1 MDDRKTAER
10 FSKQAKVRIL
20 LLAIIIAVG
29 LSAGVSRL
37 FYLQAIKNNDLSRI
51 AVRQHQKTVVLEPLR
66 GTIYDRKGRILAVN
80 LDVESVYAVPSEIEN
95 SHEAAKRLSR
105 FLNEDWRVLEKK
117 LKSDK
122 GFVWI
127 ARKIDPNIAAKIKN
141 ENLEGIGFIKE
152 SKRFYPK
159 KELLGHLIG
168 FAGLDNKGL
177 SGIEARYNEFLKG
190 EEGFVVLERDAR
202 GAHIFPSS
210 GYTPPVKG
218 KDIVLTIDESIQ
230 YICERELDKAIQK
243 THAKRGIVIGM
254 DPKTGEIL
262 AMAVKPSFNPNE
274 FIKYA
279 PGEWR
284 NRIVSDPYEPGSTL
298 KVFVASAA
306 LEDKVAT
313 PSEPMFFGEDKIDID
328 GEIIHDTV
336 KEKGRLSFRDVIKRS
351 SNVGAVRIGMRLGK
365 ERLYSHLKSF
375 GFGEMTDIDISG
387 ESKGILRQTREWS
400 KRSIGSVSLGQEIG
414 VTPIQLITAFSSV
427 ANNGWMMKP
436 YVVSEIRDE
445 DRIEKKVYPEIKKR
459 VISAETAA
467 EMTRILTSVVEGG
480 TGEKA
485 AIEGYRVA
493 GKTGTAQKIDSKTG
507 LYSDKY
513 FVSSFIG
520 YAPAEDPQIVLLVV
534 IDSPEGA
541 GWGGSVAA
549 PVFKSIAEDVL
560 IYLNAPSTNEE
571 RVLMVNPVRKDV
583 PSEIDPLTG
592 QFSQSFI
599 AAGFSNGV
607 KRE

>member
-1 MDDRKTAER
+1 MEDKRTSER
-10 FSKQAKVRIL
+10 SFKQAKVRIL
-20 LLAIIIAVG
+20 LLAIIIAIG
-29 LSAGVSRL
+29 LSAGISRL
-37 FYLQAIKNNDLSRI
+37 FYLQAFKNDDLSKI
-51 AVRQHQKTVVLEPLR
+51 AVRQHQKTVALEPLR
-66 GTIYDRKGRILAVN
+66 GTIYDRKGRVLAVN

-95 SHEAAKRLSR
+95 TYDAARRLSKL
-105 FLNEDWRVLEKK
+105 LNEDFRVIEKK

-127 ARKIDPNIAAKIKN
+127 ARKLDPNISARIKN
-141 ENLEGIGFIKE
+141 EDLEGIGFIKE

-159 KELLGHLIG
+159 KELFGQLIG
-168 FAGLDNKGL
+168 FAGLDNTGL
-177 SGIEARYNEFLKG
+177 SGIEARYDEFLKG
-190 EEGFVVLERDAR
+190 EDGFVILERDAR
-202 GAHIFPSS
+202 GSHIFPSS
-210 GYTPPVKG
+210 GYKPPVRG
-218 KDIVLTIDESIQ
+218 RDIILTIDEGIQ

-243 THAKRGIVIGM
+243 THAKRGMIIGM
-254 DPKTGEIL
+254 DPKTGEML

-279 PGEWR
+279 PEEWR

-298 KVFVASAA
+298 KVIVASAA
-306 LEDKVAT
+306 LEDKVAS

-375 GFGEMTDIDISG
+375 GFGERTDIDISG

-400 KRSIGSVSLGQEIG
+400 KRSIGTVSLGQEIG
-414 VTPIQLITAFSSV
+414 VTPIQLITAFSAV

-436 YVVSEIRDE
+436 FVVSEIRDG
-445 DRIEKKVYPEIKKR
+445 DKIVRKVYPEIKKR

-480 TGEKA
+480 TGERA

-493 GKTGTAQKIDSKTG
+493 GKTGTAQKIDPKTG

-513 FVSSFIG
+513 FISSFIG

-534 IDSPEGA
+534 IDSPEGIA
-541 GWGGSVAA
+541 WGGSIAA
-549 PVFKSIAEDVL
+549 PVFKSVAEDVL
-560 IYLNAPSTNEE
+560 LYMNAPSTNEE
-571 RVLMVNPVRKDV
+571 RSLM
-583 PSEIDPLTG
+583 
-592 QFSQSFI
+592 
-599 AAGFSNGV
+599 V

>member
-1 MDDRKTAER
+1 MDDRRRTPER
-10 FSKQAKVRIL
+10 FMPRIRIIL
-20 LLAIIIAVG
+20 LAVAIAIG
-29 LSAGVSRL
+29 LSAGISRL
-37 FYLQAIKNNDLSRI
+37 FYLQVFKNNDLSRI
-51 AVRQHQKTVVLEPLR
+51 AVRQHQKTIVLEPLR
-66 GTIYDRKGRILAVN
+66 GTIYDRKGRVLAVN

-95 SHEAAKRLSR
+95 TYEAARRLSKL
-105 FLNEDWRVLEKK
+105 LNEDFRVIEKK
-117 LKSDK
+117 LRSDK

-127 ARKIDPNIAAKIKN
+127 ARKIDPNIAARIKN
-141 ENLEGIGFIKE
+141 EDLDGIGFIKE

-177 SGIEARYNEFLKG
+177 SGIEARYDDFLRG
-190 EEGFVVLERDAR
+190 EDGFVILERDAR
-202 GAHIFPSS
+202 GSHIFPSS
-210 GYTPPVKG
+210 GYTLPVKG

-230 YICERELDKAIQK
+230 YICERELDKAVQK
-243 THAKRGIVIGM
+243 SHAKRGIVIGM

-279 PGEWR
+279 PEEWR

-298 KVFVASAA
+298 KVIVASAA
-306 LEDKVAT
+306 LEEKVAS
-313 PSEPMFFGEDKIDID
+313 PSEPMFFGEKMIDID

-375 GFGEMTDIDISG
+375 GFGEKTDVDISG
-387 ESKGILRQTREWS
+387 ESKGILRNTREWS

-414 VTPIQLITAFSSV
+414 VTPIQLITAFSAV

-459 VISAETAA
+459 VVSSETAA

-480 TGEKA
+480 TGERA
-485 AIEGYRVA
+485 AIDGYRVA
-493 GKTGTAQKIDSKTG
+493 GKTGTAQKIDPKTG
-507 LYSDKY
+507 LYSDKN
-513 FVSSFIG
+513 FISSFIG
-520 YAPAEDPQIVLLVV
+520 YAPAEDPQIALLIL

-541 GWGGSVAA
+541 AWGGSVAA
-549 PVFKSIAEDVL
+549 PVFKNIAEEAL
-560 IYLNAPSTNEE
+560 LYMNAPSTNEE
-571 RVLMVNPVRKDV
+571 RILM
-583 PSEIDPLTG
+583 
-592 QFSQSFI
+592 
-599 AAGFSNGV
+599 V

>member
-1 MDDRKTAER
+1 VLDKATSER
-10 FSKQAKVRIL
+10 SFKQAKVRIL
-20 LLAIIIAVG
+20 LLAILIAIG
-29 LSAGVSRL
+29 LSAGISRL
-37 FYLQAIKNNDLSRI
+37 FYLQAFKNNDLSKI
-51 AVRQHQKTVVLEPLR
+51 AVRQHQKTVALEPLR
-66 GTIYDRKGRILAVN
+66 GTIYDRKGRVLAVN

-95 SHEAAKRLSR
+95 TYETARRLSKL
-105 FLNEDWRVLEKK
+105 LNEDFRVIEKK

-127 ARKIDPNIAAKIKN
+127 ARKLDPNISARIKN
-141 ENLEGIGFIKE
+141 EDLEGIGFIKE

-159 KELLGHLIG
+159 KELFGQLIG
-168 FAGLDNKGL
+168 FAGLDNTGL
-177 SGIEARYNEFLKG
+177 SGIEARYDEFLKG
-190 EEGFVVLERDAR
+190 EDGFIILERDAR
-202 GAHIFPSS
+202 GSHIFPSS
-210 GYTPPVKG
+210 GYKPPVKG
-218 KDIVLTIDESIQ
+218 RDIILTIDEGIQ

-243 THAKRGIVIGM
+243 THAKSGMIIGM
-254 DPKTGEIL
+254 DPKTGEML

-279 PGEWR
+279 PEEWR

-298 KVFVASAA
+298 KVIVASAA
-306 LEDKVAT
+306 LEDKVAS

-375 GFGEMTDIDISG
+375 GFGERTDIDISG

-414 VTPIQLITAFSSV
+414 VTPIQLITAFSAV

-436 YVVSEIRDE
+436 FVVSEIRDG
-445 DRIEKKVYPEIKKR
+445 DKIVRKVYPEIKKR

-480 TGEKA
+480 TGERA

-493 GKTGTAQKIDSKTG
+493 GKTGTAQKIDPKTG

-520 YAPAEDPQIVLLVV
+520 YAPAEDPQIALLVV
-534 IDSPEGA
+534 IDSPEGIA
-541 GWGGSVAA
+541 WGGSIAA
-549 PVFKSIAEDVL
+549 PVFKSVAEDVL
-560 IYLNAPSTNEE
+560 LYMNAPSTNEE
-571 RVLMVNPVRKDV
+571 RSLM
-583 PSEIDPLTG
+583 
-592 QFSQSFI
+592 
-599 AAGFSNGV
+599 V

>member
-1 MDDRKTAER
+1 MEDKRTSER
-10 FSKQAKVRIL
+10 SFKQAKVRIL
-20 LLAIIIAVG
+20 LLAILIAIG
-29 LSAGVSRL
+29 LSAGISRL
-37 FYLQAIKNNDLSRI
+37 FYLQAFKNNDLSKI
-51 AVRQHQKTVVLEPLR
+51 AVRQHQKTVALEPLR
-66 GTIYDRKGRILAVN
+66 GTIYDRKGRVLAVN

-95 SHEAAKRLSR
+95 TYETARRLSKL
-105 FLNEDWRVLEKK
+105 LNEDFRVIERK

-127 ARKIDPNIAAKIKN
+127 ARKLDPNISTRIKN
-141 ENLEGIGFIKE
+141 EDLEGIGFIKE

-159 KELLGHLIG
+159 KELFGQLIG
-168 FAGLDNKGL
+168 FAGLDNTGL
-177 SGIEARYNEFLKG
+177 SGIEARYDEFLKG
-190 EEGFVVLERDAR
+190 EDGFVILERDAR
-202 GAHIFPSS
+202 GSHIFPSS
-210 GYTPPVKG
+210 GYKPPVKG
-218 KDIVLTIDESIQ
+218 RDIILTIDEGIQ

-243 THAKRGIVIGM
+243 THAKSGMIIGM
-254 DPKTGEIL
+254 DPKTGEML

-279 PGEWR
+279 PEEWR

-298 KVFVASAA
+298 KVIVASAA
-306 LEDKVAT
+306 LEDKVAS

-375 GFGEMTDIDISG
+375 GFGERTDIDISG

-400 KRSIGSVSLGQEIG
+400 KRSIGTVSLGQEIG
-414 VTPIQLITAFSSV
+414 VTPIQLITAFSAV

-436 YVVSEIRDE
+436 FVVSEIRDG
-445 DRIEKKVYPEIKKR
+445 DKIVRKVYPEIKKR

-480 TGEKA
+480 TGERA

-493 GKTGTAQKIDSKTG
+493 GKTGTAQKIDPKTG

-513 FVSSFIG
+513 FISSFIG

-534 IDSPEGA
+534 IDSPEGIA
-541 GWGGSVAA
+541 WGGSIAA
-549 PVFKSIAEDVL
+549 PVFKSVAEDVL
-560 IYLNAPSTNEE
+560 LYMNAPSTNEE
-571 RVLMVNPVRKDV
+571 RSLM
-583 PSEIDPLTG
+583 
-592 QFSQSFI
+592 
-599 AAGFSNGV
+599 V

>member
-1 MDDRKTAER
+1 MLDKATSER
-10 FSKQAKVRIL
+10 SFKQAKVRIL
-20 LLAIIIAVG
+20 LLAIIIAIG
-29 LSAGVSRL
+29 LSAGISRL
-37 FYLQAIKNNDLSRI
+37 FYLQAFKNNDLSKI
-51 AVRQHQKTVVLEPLR
+51 AVRQHQKTVALEPLR
-66 GTIYDRKGRILAVN
+66 GTIYDRKGRVLAVN

-95 SHEAAKRLSR
+95 TYEAARRLSKL
-105 FLNEDWRVLEKK
+105 LNEDFRVIERK

-127 ARKIDPNIAAKIKN
+127 ARKLDPNISARIKN
-141 ENLEGIGFIKE
+141 EDLEGIGFIKE

-159 KELLGHLIG
+159 KELFGQLIG
-168 FAGLDNKGL
+168 FAGLDNTGL
-177 SGIEARYNEFLKG
+177 SGIEARYDEFLKG
-190 EEGFVVLERDAR
+190 EDGFIILERDAR
-202 GAHIFPSS
+202 GSHIFPSS
-210 GYTPPVKG
+210 GYKPPVKG
-218 KDIVLTIDESIQ
+218 RDIILTIDEGIQ

-243 THAKRGIVIGM
+243 THAKSGMIIGM
-254 DPKTGEIL
+254 DPKTGEML

-279 PGEWR
+279 PEEWR

-298 KVFVASAA
+298 KVIVASAA
-306 LEDKVAT
+306 LEDKVAS

-375 GFGEMTDIDISG
+375 GFGERTDIDISG

-414 VTPIQLITAFSSV
+414 VTPIQLITAFSAV

-436 YVVSEIRDE
+436 FVVSEIRDG
-445 DRIEKKVYPEIKKR
+445 DKIVRKVYPEIKKR

-480 TGEKA
+480 TGERA

-493 GKTGTAQKIDSKTG
+493 GKTGTAQKIDPKTG

-520 YAPAEDPQIVLLVV
+520 YAPAEDPQIALLVV
-534 IDSPEGA
+534 IDSPEGIA
-541 GWGGSVAA
+541 WGGSIAA
-549 PVFKSIAEDVL
+549 PVFKSVAEDVL
-560 IYLNAPSTNEE
+560 LYMNAPSTNEE
-571 RVLMVNPVRKDV
+571 RILM
-583 PSEIDPLTG
+583 
-592 QFSQSFI
+592 
-599 AAGFSNGV
+599 V

>member
-1 MDDRKTAER
+1 MLDKATSER
-10 FSKQAKVRIL
+10 SFKQAKVRIL
-20 LLAIIIAVG
+20 LLAIIIAIG
-29 LSAGVSRL
+29 LSAGISRL
-37 FYLQAIKNNDLSRI
+37 FYLQAFKNNDLSKI
-51 AVRQHQKTVVLEPLR
+51 AVRQHQKTVALEPLR
-66 GTIYDRKGRILAVN
+66 GTIYDRKGRVLAVN

-95 SHEAAKRLSR
+95 TYEAARRLSKL
-105 FLNEDWRVLEKK
+105 LNEDFRVIERK

-127 ARKIDPNIAAKIKN
+127 ARKLDPNISARIKN
-141 ENLEGIGFIKE
+141 EDLEGIGFIKE

-159 KELLGHLIG
+159 KELFGQLIG
-168 FAGLDNKGL
+168 FAGLDNTGL
-177 SGIEARYNEFLKG
+177 SGIEARYDEFLKG
-190 EEGFVVLERDAR
+190 EDGFIILERDAR
-202 GAHIFPSS
+202 GSHIFPSS
-210 GYTPPVKG
+210 GYKPPVKG
-218 KDIVLTIDESIQ
+218 RDIILTIDEGIQ

-243 THAKRGIVIGM
+243 TRAKSGMIIGM
-254 DPKTGEIL
+254 DPKTGEML

-279 PGEWR
+279 PEEWR

-298 KVFVASAA
+298 KVIVASAA
-306 LEDKVAT
+306 LEDKVAS

-375 GFGEMTDIDISG
+375 GFGERTDIDISG

-414 VTPIQLITAFSSV
+414 VTPIQLITAFSAV

-436 YVVSEIRDE
+436 FVVSEIRDG
-445 DRIEKKVYPEIKKR
+445 DKIVRKVYPEIKKR

-480 TGEKA
+480 TGERA

-493 GKTGTAQKIDSKTG
+493 GKTGTAQKIDPKTG

-513 FVSSFIG
+513 FISSFIG
-520 YAPAEDPQIVLLVV
+520 YAPAEDPQIALLVV
-534 IDSPEGA
+534 IDSPEGIA
-541 GWGGSVAA
+541 WGGSIAA
-549 PVFKSIAEDVL
+549 PVFKSVAEDVL
-560 IYLNAPSTNEE
+560 LYMNAPSTNEE
-571 RVLMVNPVRKDV
+571 RILM
-583 PSEIDPLTG
+583 
-592 QFSQSFI
+592 
-599 AAGFSNGV
+599 V

>member
-1 MDDRKTAER
+1 MLDKATSER
-10 FSKQAKVRIL
+10 SFKQAKVRIL
-20 LLAIIIAVG
+20 LLAIIIAIG
-29 LSAGVSRL
+29 LSAGISRL
-37 FYLQAIKNNDLSRI
+37 FYLQAFKNNDLSKI
-51 AVRQHQKTVVLEPLR
+51 AVRQHQKTVALEPLR
-66 GTIYDRKGRILAVN
+66 GTIYDRKGRVLAVN

-95 SHEAAKRLSR
+95 TYEAARRLSKL
-105 FLNEDWRVLEKK
+105 LNEDFRVIERK

-127 ARKIDPNIAAKIKN
+127 ARKLDPNISARIKN
-141 ENLEGIGFIKE
+141 EDLEGIGFIKE

-159 KELLGHLIG
+159 KELFGQLIG
-168 FAGLDNKGL
+168 FAGLDNTGL
-177 SGIEARYNEFLKG
+177 SGIEARYDEFLKG
-190 EEGFVVLERDAR
+190 EDGFIILERDAR
-202 GAHIFPSS
+202 GSHIFPSS
-210 GYTPPVKG
+210 GYKPPVKG
-218 KDIVLTIDESIQ
+218 RDIILTIDEGIQ

-243 THAKRGIVIGM
+243 TRAKSGMIIGM
-254 DPKTGEIL
+254 DPKTGEML

-279 PGEWR
+279 PEEWR

-298 KVFVASAA
+298 KVIVASAA
-306 LEDKVAT
+306 LEDKVAS

-375 GFGEMTDIDISG
+375 GFGERTDIDISG

-414 VTPIQLITAFSSV
+414 VTPIQLITAFSAV

-436 YVVSEIRDE
+436 FVVSEIRDG
-445 DRIEKKVYPEIKKR
+445 DKIVRKVYPEIKKR

-480 TGEKA
+480 TGERA

-493 GKTGTAQKIDSKTG
+493 GKTGTAQKIDPKTG

-520 YAPAEDPQIVLLVV
+520 YAPAEDPQIALLVV
-534 IDSPEGA
+534 IDSPEGIA
-541 GWGGSVAA
+541 WGGSIAA
-549 PVFKSIAEDVL
+549 PVFKSVAEDVL
-560 IYLNAPSTNEE
+560 LYMNAPSTNEE
-571 RVLMVNPVRKDV
+571 RILM
-583 PSEIDPLTG
+583 
-592 QFSQSFI
+592 
-599 AAGFSNGV
+599 V

>member
-1 MDDRKTAER
+1 MEDKRTSEKS
-10 FSKQAKVRIL
+10 FKQAKVRIL
-20 LLAIIIAVG
+20 LLAILIAIG
-29 LSAGVSRL
+29 LSAGISRL
-37 FYLQAIKNNDLSRI
+37 FYLQAFKNNELSKI
-51 AVRQHQKTVVLEPLR
+51 AVRQHQKTVALEPLR
-66 GTIYDRKGRILAVN
+66 GTIYDRKGRVLAVN

-95 SHEAAKRLSR
+95 TYEAARRLSKL
-105 FLNEDWRVLEKK
+105 LNEDFRVIERK

-127 ARKIDPNIAAKIKN
+127 ARKLDPNISTRIKN
-141 ENLEGIGFIKE
+141 EDLEGIGFIKE

-159 KELLGHLIG
+159 KELFGQLIG
-168 FAGLDNKGL
+168 FAGLDNTGL
-177 SGIEARYNEFLKG
+177 SGIEARYDEFLKG
-190 EEGFVVLERDAR
+190 EDGFIILERDAR
-202 GAHIFPSS
+202 GSHIFPSS
-210 GYTPPVKG
+210 GYKPPVKG
-218 KDIVLTIDESIQ
+218 RDIILTIDEGIQ

-243 THAKRGIVIGM
+243 TRAKSGMIIGM
-254 DPKTGEIL
+254 DPKTGEML
-262 AMAVKPSFNPNE
+262 AMAIKPSFNPNE

-279 PGEWR
+279 PEEWR

-298 KVFVASAA
+298 KVIVASAA
-306 LEDKVAT
+306 LEDKVAS

-365 ERLYSHLKSF
+365 ERLYSYLKSF
-375 GFGEMTDIDISG
+375 GFGERTDIDISG

-400 KRSIGSVSLGQEIG
+400 KRSIGTVSLGQEIG
-414 VTPIQLITAFSSV
+414 VTPIQLITAFSAV

-436 YVVSEIRDE
+436 FVVSEIRDG
-445 DRIEKKVYPEIKKR
+445 DKIVRKVYPEIKKR

-480 TGEKA
+480 TGERA

-493 GKTGTAQKIDSKTG
+493 GKTGTAQKIDPKTG

-520 YAPAEDPQIVLLVV
+520 YAPAEDPQIALLVV
-534 IDSPEGA
+534 IDSPEGIA
-541 GWGGSVAA
+541 WGGSIAA
-549 PVFKSIAEDVL
+549 PVFKSVAEDVL
-560 IYLNAPSTNEE
+560 LYMNAPSTNEE
-571 RVLMVNPVRKDV
+571 RIVM
-583 PSEIDPLTG
+583 
-592 QFSQSFI
+592 
-599 AAGFSNGV
+599 V

>member
-1 MDDRKTAER
+1 MEDKRTSER
-10 FSKQAKVRIL
+10 SFKQAKVRIL
-20 LLAIIIAVG
+20 MLAIIIAIG
-29 LSAGVSRL
+29 LSAGISRL
-37 FYLQAIKNNDLSRI
+37 FYLQAFKNDDLSKI
-51 AVRQHQKTVVLEPLR
+51 AVRQHQKTVALEPLR
-66 GTIYDRKGRILAVN
+66 GTIYDRKGRVLAVN

-95 SHEAAKRLSR
+95 TYDAARRLSKL
-105 FLNEDWRVLEKK
+105 LNEDFRVIEKK

-127 ARKIDPNIAAKIKN
+127 ARKLDPNISARIKN
-141 ENLEGIGFIKE
+141 EDLEGIGFIKE

-159 KELLGHLIG
+159 KELFGQLIG
-168 FAGLDNKGL
+168 FAGLDNTGL
-177 SGIEARYNEFLKG
+177 SGIEARYDEFLKG
-190 EEGFVVLERDAR
+190 EDGFVILERDAR
-202 GAHIFPSS
+202 GSHIFPSS
-210 GYTPPVKG
+210 GYKPPVRG
-218 KDIVLTIDESIQ
+218 RDIILTIDEGIQ

-243 THAKRGIVIGM
+243 THAKRGMIIGM
-254 DPKTGEIL
+254 DPKTGEMI

-279 PGEWR
+279 PEEWR

-298 KVFVASAA
+298 KVIVASAA
-306 LEDKVAT
+306 LEDKVAS

-375 GFGEMTDIDISG
+375 GFGERTDIDISG

-400 KRSIGSVSLGQEIG
+400 KRSIGTVSLGQEIG
-414 VTPIQLITAFSSV
+414 VTPIQLITAFSAV

-436 YVVSEIRDE
+436 FVVSEIRDG
-445 DRIEKKVYPEIKKR
+445 DKIVRKVYPEIKKR

-480 TGEKA
+480 TGERA

-493 GKTGTAQKIDSKTG
+493 GKTGTAQKIDPKTG

-513 FVSSFIG
+513 FISSFIG

-534 IDSPEGA
+534 IDSPEGIA
-541 GWGGSVAA
+541 WGGSIAA
-549 PVFKSIAEDVL
+549 PVFKSVAEDVL
-560 IYLNAPSTNEE
+560 LYMNAPSTNEE
-571 RVLMVNPVRKDV
+571 RSLM
-583 PSEIDPLTG
+583 
-592 QFSQSFI
+592 
-599 AAGFSNGV
+599 V

>member
-1 MDDRKTAER
+1 MLDKATSER
-10 FSKQAKVRIL
+10 SFKQAKVRIL
-20 LLAIIIAVG
+20 LLAIIIAIG
-29 LSAGVSRL
+29 LSAGISRL
-37 FYLQAIKNNDLSRI
+37 FYLQAFKNNDLSKI
-51 AVRQHQKTVVLEPLR
+51 AVRQHQKTVALEPLR
-66 GTIYDRKGRILAVN
+66 GTIYDRKGRVLAVN

-95 SHEAAKRLSR
+95 TYEAARRLSKL
-105 FLNEDWRVLEKK
+105 LNEDFRVIERK

-127 ARKIDPNIAAKIKN
+127 ARKLDPNISARIKN
-141 ENLEGIGFIKE
+141 EDLEGIGFIKE

-159 KELLGHLIG
+159 KELFGQLIG
-168 FAGLDNKGL
+168 FAGLDNTGL
-177 SGIEARYNEFLKG
+177 SGIEARYDEFLKG
-190 EEGFVVLERDAR
+190 EDGFIILERDAR
-202 GAHIFPSS
+202 GSHIFPSS
-210 GYTPPVKG
+210 GYKPPVKG
-218 KDIVLTIDESIQ
+218 RDIILTIDEGIQ

-243 THAKRGIVIGM
+243 TRAKSGMIIGM
-254 DPKTGEIL
+254 DPKTGEML

-279 PGEWR
+279 PEEWR

-298 KVFVASAA
+298 KVIVASAA
-306 LEDKVAT
+306 LEDKVAS

-375 GFGEMTDIDISG
+375 GFGERTDIDISG

-400 KRSIGSVSLGQEIG
+400 KRSIGSVSLGQEIA
-414 VTPIQLITAFSSV
+414 VTPIQLITAFSAV

-436 YVVSEIRDE
+436 FVVSEIRDG
-445 DRIEKKVYPEIKKR
+445 DKIVRKVYPEIKKR

-480 TGEKA
+480 TGERA

-493 GKTGTAQKIDSKTG
+493 GKTGTAQKIDPKTG

-520 YAPAEDPQIVLLVV
+520 YAPAEDPQIALLVV
-534 IDSPEGA
+534 IDSPEGIA
-541 GWGGSVAA
+541 WGGSIAA
-549 PVFKSIAEDVL
+549 PVFKSVAEDVL
-560 IYLNAPSTNEE
+560 LYMNAPSTNEE
-571 RVLMVNPVRKDV
+571 RILM
-583 PSEIDPLTG
+583 
-592 QFSQSFI
+592 
-599 AAGFSNGV
+599 V

>member
-1 MDDRKTAER
+1 MLDKATSER
-10 FSKQAKVRIL
+10 SFKQAKVRIL
-20 LLAIIIAVG
+20 LLAIIIAIG
-29 LSAGVSRL
+29 LSAGISRL
-37 FYLQAIKNNDLSRI
+37 FYLQAFKNNDLSKI
-51 AVRQHQKTVVLEPLR
+51 AVRQHQKTVALEPLR
-66 GTIYDRKGRILAVN
+66 GTIYDRKGRVLAVN

-95 SHEAAKRLSR
+95 TYEAARRLSKL
-105 FLNEDWRVLEKK
+105 LNEDFRVIERK

-127 ARKIDPNIAAKIKN
+127 ARKLDPNISARIKN
-141 ENLEGIGFIKE
+141 EDLEGIGFIKE

-159 KELLGHLIG
+159 KELFGQLIG
-168 FAGLDNKGL
+168 FAGLDNTGL
-177 SGIEARYNEFLKG
+177 SGIEARYDEFLKG
-190 EEGFVVLERDAR
+190 EDGFIILERDAR
-202 GAHIFPSS
+202 GSHIFPSS
-210 GYTPPVKG
+210 GYKPPVKG
-218 KDIVLTIDESIQ
+218 RDIILTIDEGIQ

-243 THAKRGIVIGM
+243 TRAKSGMIIGM
-254 DPKTGEIL
+254 DPKTGEML

-279 PGEWR
+279 PEEWR

-298 KVFVASAA
+298 KVIVASAA
-306 LEDKVAT
+306 LEDKVAS

-375 GFGEMTDIDISG
+375 GFGERTDIDISG

-400 KRSIGSVSLGQEIG
+400 KRSIGTVSLGQEIG
-414 VTPIQLITAFSSV
+414 VTPIQLITAFSAV

-436 YVVSEIRDE
+436 FVVSEIRDG
-445 DRIEKKVYPEIKKR
+445 DKIVRKVYPEIKKR

-480 TGEKA
+480 TGERA

-493 GKTGTAQKIDSKTG
+493 GKTGTAQKIDPKTG

-520 YAPAEDPQIVLLVV
+520 YAPAEDPQIALLVV
-534 IDSPEGA
+534 IDSPEGIA
-541 GWGGSVAA
+541 WGGSIAA
-549 PVFKSIAEDVL
+549 PVFKSVAEDVL
-560 IYLNAPSTNEE
+560 LYMNAPSTNEE
-571 RVLMVNPVRKDV
+571 RILM
-583 PSEIDPLTG
+583 
-592 QFSQSFI
+592 
-599 AAGFSNGV
+599 V

>member
-1 MDDRKTAER
+1 MLDKATSER
-10 FSKQAKVRIL
+10 SFKQAKVRIL
-20 LLAIIIAVG
+20 LLAILIAIG
-29 LSAGVSRL
+29 LSAGISRL
-37 FYLQAIKNNDLSRI
+37 FYLQAFKNNDLSKI
-51 AVRQHQKTVVLEPLR
+51 AVRQHQKTVALEPLR
-66 GTIYDRKGRILAVN
+66 GTIYDRKGRVLAVN

-95 SHEAAKRLSR
+95 TYEAARRLSKL
-105 FLNEDWRVLEKK
+105 LNEDFRVIERK

-127 ARKIDPNIAAKIKN
+127 ARKLDPNISARIKN
-141 ENLEGIGFIKE
+141 EDLEGIGFIKE

-159 KELLGHLIG
+159 KELFGQLIG
-168 FAGLDNKGL
+168 FAGLDNTGL
-177 SGIEARYNEFLKG
+177 SGIEARYDEFLKG
-190 EEGFVVLERDAR
+190 EDGFIILERDAR
-202 GAHIFPSS
+202 GSHIFPSS
-210 GYTPPVKG
+210 GYKPPVKG
-218 KDIVLTIDESIQ
+218 RDIILTIDEGIQ

-243 THAKRGIVIGM
+243 TRAKSGMIIGM
-254 DPKTGEIL
+254 DPKTGEML

-279 PGEWR
+279 PEEWR

-298 KVFVASAA
+298 KVIVASAA
-306 LEDKVAT
+306 LEDKVAS

-375 GFGEMTDIDISG
+375 GFGERTDIDISG

-414 VTPIQLITAFSSV
+414 VTPIQLITAFSAV

-436 YVVSEIRDE
+436 FVVSEIRDG
-445 DRIEKKVYPEIKKR
+445 DKIVRKVYPEIKKR

-480 TGEKA
+480 TGERA

-493 GKTGTAQKIDSKTG
+493 GKTGTAQKIDPKTG

-520 YAPAEDPQIVLLVV
+520 YAPAEDPQIALLVV
-534 IDSPEGA
+534 IDSPEGIA
-541 GWGGSVAA
+541 WGGSIAA
-549 PVFKSIAEDVL
+549 PVFKSVAEDVL
-560 IYLNAPSTNEE
+560 LYMNAPSTNEE
-571 RVLMVNPVRKDV
+571 RILM
-583 PSEIDPLTG
+583 
-592 QFSQSFI
+592 
-599 AAGFSNGV
+599 V

>member
-1 MDDRKTAER
+1 MEDKRTSER
-10 FSKQAKVRIL
+10 SFKQAKVRIL
-20 LLAIIIAVG
+20 LLAILIAIG
-29 LSAGVSRL
+29 LSAGISRL
-37 FYLQAIKNNDLSRI
+37 FYLQAFKNNDLSKI
-51 AVRQHQKTVVLEPLR
+51 AVRQHQKTVALEPLR
-66 GTIYDRKGRILAVN
+66 GTIYDRKGRVLAVN

-95 SHEAAKRLSR
+95 TYEAARRLSKL
-105 FLNEDWRVLEKK
+105 LNEDFRVIEKK

-127 ARKIDPNIAAKIKN
+127 ARKLDPNISARIKN
-141 ENLEGIGFIKE
+141 EDLEGIGFIKE

-159 KELLGHLIG
+159 KELFGQLIG
-168 FAGLDNKGL
+168 FAGLDNTGL
-177 SGIEARYNEFLKG
+177 SGIEARYDEFLKG
-190 EEGFVVLERDAR
+190 EDGFIILERDAR
-202 GAHIFPSS
+202 GSHIFPSS
-210 GYTPPVKG
+210 GYKPPVKG
-218 KDIVLTIDESIQ
+218 RDIILTIDEGIQ

-243 THAKRGIVIGM
+243 TRAKSGMIIGM
-254 DPKTGEIL
+254 DPKTGEML

-279 PGEWR
+279 PEEWR

-298 KVFVASAA
+298 KVIVASAA
-306 LEDKVAT
+306 LEDKVAS

-375 GFGEMTDIDISG
+375 GFGERTDIDISG

-400 KRSIGSVSLGQEIG
+400 KRSIGTVSLGQEIG
-414 VTPIQLITAFSSV
+414 VTPIQLITAFSAV

-436 YVVSEIRDE
+436 FVVSEIRDG
-445 DRIEKKVYPEIKKR
+445 DKIVRKVYPEIKKR

-480 TGEKA
+480 TGERA

-493 GKTGTAQKIDSKTG
+493 GKTGTAQKIDPKTG

-520 YAPAEDPQIVLLVV
+520 YAPAEDPQIALLVV
-534 IDSPEGA
+534 IDSPEGIA
-541 GWGGSVAA
+541 WGGSIAA
-549 PVFKSIAEDVL
+549 PVFKSVAEDVL
-560 IYLNAPSTNEE
+560 LYMNAPSTNEE
-571 RVLMVNPVRKDV
+571 RSLM
-583 PSEIDPLTG
+583 
-592 QFSQSFI
+592 
-599 AAGFSNGV
+599 V

>member
-1 MDDRKTAER
+1 MEDKRTSER
-10 FSKQAKVRIL
+10 SFKQAKVRIL
-20 LLAIIIAVG
+20 LLAIIIAIG
-29 LSAGVSRL
+29 LSAGISRL
-37 FYLQAIKNNDLSRI
+37 FYLQAFKNDDLSKI
-51 AVRQHQKTVVLEPLR
+51 AVRQHQKTVALEPLR
-66 GTIYDRKGRILAVN
+66 GTIYDRKGRVLAVN
-80 LDVESVYAVPSEIEN
+80 MDVESVYAVPSEIEN
-95 SHEAAKRLSR
+95 TYEAARRLSKL
-105 FLNEDWRVLEKK
+105 LNEDFRVIEKK

-127 ARKIDPNIAAKIKN
+127 ARKLDPNISARIKN
-141 ENLEGIGFIKE
+141 EDLEGIGFIKE

-159 KELLGHLIG
+159 KELFGQLIG
-168 FAGLDNKGL
+168 FAGLDNTGL
-177 SGIEARYNEFLKG
+177 SGIEARYDEFLKG
-190 EEGFVVLERDAR
+190 EDGFVILERDAR
-202 GAHIFPSS
+202 GSHIFPSS
-210 GYTPPVKG
+210 GYKPPVRG
-218 KDIVLTIDESIQ
+218 RDIILTIDEGIQ

-243 THAKRGIVIGM
+243 THAKRGMIIGM
-254 DPKTGEIL
+254 DPKTGEML

-279 PGEWR
+279 PEEWR

-298 KVFVASAA
+298 KVIVASAA
-306 LEDKVAT
+306 LEDKVAS

-375 GFGEMTDIDISG
+375 GFGERTDIDISG

-400 KRSIGSVSLGQEIG
+400 KRSIGTVSLGQEIG
-414 VTPIQLITAFSSV
+414 VTPIQLITAFSAV

-436 YVVSEIRDE
+436 FVVSEIRDG
-445 DRIEKKVYPEIKKR
+445 DKIVRKVYPEIKKR

-480 TGEKA
+480 TGERA

-493 GKTGTAQKIDSKTG
+493 GKTGTAQKIDPKTG

-513 FVSSFIG
+513 FISSFIG

-534 IDSPEGA
+534 IDSPEGIA
-541 GWGGSVAA
+541 WGGSIAA
-549 PVFKSIAEDVL
+549 PVFKSVAEDVL
-560 IYLNAPSTNEE
+560 LYMNAPSTNEE
-571 RVLMVNPVRKDV
+571 RSLM
-583 PSEIDPLTG
+583 
-592 QFSQSFI
+592 
-599 AAGFSNGV
+599 V

>member
-1 MDDRKTAER
+1 MEDKRTSER
-10 FSKQAKVRIL
+10 SFKQAKVRIL
-20 LLAIIIAVG
+20 LLAILIAIG
-29 LSAGVSRL
+29 LSAGISRL
-37 FYLQAIKNNDLSRI
+37 FYLQAFKNNDLSKI
-51 AVRQHQKTVVLEPLR
+51 AVRQHQKTVALEPLR
-66 GTIYDRKGRILAVN
+66 GTIYDRKGRVLAVN

-95 SHEAAKRLSR
+95 TYEAARRLSKL
-105 FLNEDWRVLEKK
+105 LNEDFRVIERK

-127 ARKIDPNIAAKIKN
+127 ARKLDPNISARIKN
-141 ENLEGIGFIKE
+141 EDLEGIGFIKE

-159 KELLGHLIG
+159 KELFGQLIG
-168 FAGLDNKGL
+168 FAGLDNTGL
-177 SGIEARYNEFLKG
+177 SGIEARYDEFLKG
-190 EEGFVVLERDAR
+190 EDGFVILERDAR
-202 GAHIFPSS
+202 GSHIFPSS
-210 GYTPPVKG
+210 GYKPPVKG
-218 KDIVLTIDESIQ
+218 RDIILTIDEGIQ

-243 THAKRGIVIGM
+243 TRAKSGMIIGM
-254 DPKTGEIL
+254 DPKTGEML

-279 PGEWR
+279 PEEWR

-298 KVFVASAA
+298 KVIVASAA
-306 LEDKVAT
+306 LEDKVAS

-375 GFGEMTDIDISG
+375 GFGERTDIDISG

-400 KRSIGSVSLGQEIG
+400 KRSIGTVSLGQEIG
-414 VTPIQLITAFSSV
+414 VTPIQLITAFSAV

-436 YVVSEIRDE
+436 FVVSEIRDG
-445 DRIEKKVYPEIKKR
+445 DKIVRKVYPEIKKR

-480 TGEKA
+480 TGERA

-493 GKTGTAQKIDSKTG
+493 GKTGTAQKIDPKTG

-520 YAPAEDPQIVLLVV
+520 YAPAEDPQIALLVV
-534 IDSPEGA
+534 IDSPEGIA
-541 GWGGSVAA
+541 WGGSIAA
-549 PVFKSIAEDVL
+549 PVFKSVAEDVL
-560 IYLNAPSTNEE
+560 LYMNAPSTNEE
-571 RVLMVNPVRKDV
+571 RILM
-583 PSEIDPLTG
+583 
-592 QFSQSFI
+592 
-599 AAGFSNGV
+599 V

>member
-1 MDDRKTAER
+1 MEDKRTSER
-10 FSKQAKVRIL
+10 SFKQAKVRIL
-20 LLAIIIAVG
+20 MLAIIIAIG
-29 LSAGVSRL
+29 LSAGISRL
-37 FYLQAIKNNDLSRI
+37 FYLQAFKNDDLSKI
-51 AVRQHQKTVVLEPLR
+51 AVRQHQKTVALEPLR
-66 GTIYDRKGRILAVN
+66 GTIYDRKGRVLAVN

-95 SHEAAKRLSR
+95 TYDAARRLSKL
-105 FLNEDWRVLEKK
+105 LNEDFRVIEKK

-127 ARKIDPNIAAKIKN
+127 ARKLDPNISARIKN
-141 ENLEGIGFIKE
+141 EDLEGIGFIKE

-159 KELLGHLIG
+159 KELFGQLIG
-168 FAGLDNKGL
+168 FAGLDNTGL
-177 SGIEARYNEFLKG
+177 SGIEARYDEFLKG
-190 EEGFVVLERDAR
+190 EDGFVILERDAR
-202 GAHIFPSS
+202 GSHIFPSS
-210 GYTPPVKG
+210 GYKPPVRG
-218 KDIVLTIDESIQ
+218 RDIILTIDEGIQ

-243 THAKRGIVIGM
+243 THAKRGMIIGM
-254 DPKTGEIL
+254 DPKTGEML

-279 PGEWR
+279 PEEWR

-298 KVFVASAA
+298 KVIVASAA
-306 LEDKVAT
+306 LEDKVAS

-375 GFGEMTDIDISG
+375 GFGERTDIDISG

-400 KRSIGSVSLGQEIG
+400 KRSIGTVSLGQEIG
-414 VTPIQLITAFSSV
+414 VTPIQLITAFSAV

-436 YVVSEIRDE
+436 FVVSEIRDG
-445 DRIEKKVYPEIKKR
+445 DKIVRKVYPEIKKR

-480 TGEKA
+480 TGERA

-493 GKTGTAQKIDSKTG
+493 GKTGTAQKIDPKTG

-513 FVSSFIG
+513 FISSFIG

-534 IDSPEGA
+534 IDSPEGIA
-541 GWGGSVAA
+541 WGGSIAA
-549 PVFKSIAEDVL
+549 PVFKSVAEDVL
-560 IYLNAPSTNEE
+560 LYMNAPSTNEE
-571 RVLMVNPVRKDV
+571 RSLM
-583 PSEIDPLTG
+583 
-592 QFSQSFI
+592 
-599 AAGFSNGV
+599 V

>member
-1 MDDRKTAER
+1 MEDKRTSER
-10 FSKQAKVRIL
+10 SFKQAKVRIL
-20 LLAIIIAVG
+20 LLAILIAIG
-29 LSAGVSRL
+29 LSAGISRL
-37 FYLQAIKNNDLSRI
+37 FYLQAFKNNDLSKI
-51 AVRQHQKTVVLEPLR
+51 AVRQHQKTVALEPLR
-66 GTIYDRKGRILAVN
+66 GTIYDRKGRVLAVN

-95 SHEAAKRLSR
+95 TYEAARRLSKL
-105 FLNEDWRVLEKK
+105 LNEDFRVIEKK

-127 ARKIDPNIAAKIKN
+127 ARKLDPNISARIKN
-141 ENLEGIGFIKE
+141 EDLEGIGFIKE

-159 KELLGHLIG
+159 KELFGQLIG
-168 FAGLDNKGL
+168 FAGLDNTGL
-177 SGIEARYNEFLKG
+177 SGIEARYDEFLKG
-190 EEGFVVLERDAR
+190 EDGFIILERDAR
-202 GAHIFPSS
+202 GSHIFPSS
-210 GYTPPVKG
+210 GYKPPVKG
-218 KDIVLTIDESIQ
+218 RDIILTIDEGIQ

-243 THAKRGIVIGM
+243 THAKSGMIIGM
-254 DPKTGEIL
+254 DPKTGEML

-279 PGEWR
+279 PEEWR

-298 KVFVASAA
+298 KVIVASAA
-306 LEDKVAT
+306 LEDKVAS

-375 GFGEMTDIDISG
+375 GFGERTDIDISG

-400 KRSIGSVSLGQEIG
+400 KRSIGTVSLGQEIG
-414 VTPIQLITAFSSV
+414 VTPIQLITAFSAV

-436 YVVSEIRDE
+436 FVVSEIRDG
-445 DRIEKKVYPEIKKR
+445 DKIVRKVYPEIKKR

-480 TGEKA
+480 TGERA

-493 GKTGTAQKIDSKTG
+493 GKTGTAQKIDPKTG

-520 YAPAEDPQIVLLVV
+520 YAPAEDPQIALLVI
-534 IDSPEGA
+534 IDSPEGIA
-541 GWGGSVAA
+541 WGGSIAA
-549 PVFKSIAEDVL
+549 PVFKSVAEDIL
-560 IYLNAPSTNEE
+560 LYMNAPSTNEE
-571 RVLMVNPVRKDV
+571 RIVM
-583 PSEIDPLTG
+583 
-592 QFSQSFI
+592 
-599 AAGFSNGV
+599 V